1 MRSLIIST
9 TAALLV
15 TASAWAGPG
24 EDFSEFAGE
33 LRSQATQRAQL
44 AATTPAAPAQPLD
57 IEDPFY
63 FELEQ
68 FAVDAMRLS
77 VAVAQANGPEDL
89 QCIFRGI
96 SNDASE
102 RLEALNMAESAG
114 EQARIYRTIADLLR
128 DAQEIVPSLEEEGIE
143 LDD

>member
-1 MRSLIIST
+1 M
-9 TAALLV
+9 
-15 TASAWAGPG
+15 
-24 EDFSEFAGE
+24 
-33 LRSQATQRAQL
+33 
-44 AATTPAAPAQPLD
+44 
-57 IEDPFY
+57 
-63 FELEQ
+63 
-68 FAVDAMRLS
+68 DAMRLS